1 MCTTY
6 SPLYVKHK
14 SIFLDEKFME
24 RRRLWGEA
32 LLARS
37 NGNEDFSVLMTCE
50 SYVRESE
57 SYLQGDY
64 T

>member
-1 MCTTY
+1 
-6 SPLYVKHK
+6 
-14 SIFLDEKFME
+14 ME